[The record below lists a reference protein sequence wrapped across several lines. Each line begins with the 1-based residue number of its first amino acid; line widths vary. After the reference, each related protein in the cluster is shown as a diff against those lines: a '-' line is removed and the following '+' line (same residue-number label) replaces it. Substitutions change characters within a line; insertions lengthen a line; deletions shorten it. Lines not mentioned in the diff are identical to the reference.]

1 MSKKTLIKIVIA
13 ILIVASLALALPKFL
28 GRGKPA
34 ELFRVQRVTNGQL
47 RIAVGATGTI
57 NPVMVVNV
65 GTQISGTIKE
75 ILVDFNDSVKAGQL
89 LMVLDDQLFQA
100 KADMSKANL
109 ANSKA
114 QLKLAQLKYDR
125 QEKLFKTNSAPK
137 EEFDTA
143 EANLEM
149 AKATV
154 AQHEAA
160 LAQDMYNLNNTRIVA
175 PVDGVIINRAVDV
188 GQTVAA
194 SFQTPTLIDIAGD
207 LTKMQINASFSEA
220 DIGRLIPGL
229 SVTFTVDAYPGES
242 FSGKLRQIRLNPTI
256 TSNVVTYDVII
267 DVDNPGLK
275 LLPGMTAYVDI
286 ELYKESEVLLVP
298 NTALNYRPAGAENP
312 VKPTATTGPET
323 ATAALA
329 PGDVNR
335 APIAPDDPAFPVQ
348 SPGHGERDSPENGK
362 PDGSPSSGPGQRGSK
377 LGSQAGK
384 SDGQAEETHGR
395 VYVLG
400 PDNQPR
406 MVSLTLGTTDLRQ
419 TIVKSGDLKEGDM
432 VIIGETQPESDRT
445 LLSAGG
451 NGGPPGRRF

>member
-1 MSKKTLIKIVIA
+1 MKLKTLVKIIVVLIIA
-13 ILIVASLALALPKFL
+13 GGLAYALPTLL
-28 GRGKPA
+28 GDQRS
-34 ELFRVQRVTNGQL
+34 ENIFRAQRVNKGQL

-109 ANSKA
+109 ANSQA
-114 QLKLAQLKYDR
+114 QERLAQLKFDR
-125 QEKLFKTNSAPK
+125 QEKLFQAKSAPK

-143 EANLEM
+143 QANLEM

-154 AQHEAA
+154 AQHEAS

-220 DIGRLIPGL
+220 DIGRLTPGL
-229 SVTFTVDAYPGES
+229 DVTFTVDAYPGES
-242 FSGKLRQIRLNPTI
+242 FKGKLRQIRLNPTI

-267 DVDNPGLK
+267 DVDNPDIK

-286 ELYKESEVLLVP
+286 ELYKESDVLLVP
-298 NTALNYRPAGAENP
+298 NTALNYRPVGAETP
-312 VKPTATTGPET
+312 P
-323 ATAALA
+323 ATAAA
-329 PGDVNR
+329 QAAEKPSGPPPDG
-335 APIAPDDPAFPVQ
+335 APD
-348 SPGHGERDSPENGK
+348 GT
-362 PDGSPSSGPGQRGSK
+362 PDGAVGHWGGGQGAAPAEAK
-377 LGSQAGK
+377 AG
-384 SDGQAEETHGR
+384 GGETETHGR
-395 VYVLG
+395 VYALG
-400 PDNQPR
+400 QDGKPR
-406 MVSLTLGTTDLRQ
+406 MVSLTLGMSDLRQ
-419 TIVKSGDLKEGDM
+419 TVVKSGDLREGDQ
-432 VIIGETQPESDRT
+432 VIIGENQPEGDRT
-445 LLSAGG
+445 LLSATGSGG
-451 NGGPPGRRF
+451 GAGPRPRF